1 MSWVSRLRH
10 PIHLADGRTLKT
22 LSDARDMILALPE
35 KDQGDQKWQRL
46 ADLLLAAA
54 NSGNANLIAVLTSKI
69 EETLRR
75 LPFGTVWLADDDVKK
90 PPADSVRRGTK
101 SVAKRRHRL
110 N

>member
-1 MSWVSRLRH
+1 MSWASRLRH

-35 KDQGDQKWQRL
+35 NEQRDRKWQRL

-54 NSGNANLIAVLTSKI
+54 NSGNADFIAILTGDI

-75 LPFGTVWLADDDVKK
+75 PSFGTARLADDDAKK
-90 PPADSVRRGTK
+90 PPAESVKRGTK
-101 SVAKRRHRL
+101 AGAKHRRRL
-110 N
+110 H

>member
-1 MSWVSRLRH
+1 MSWASRLRH
-10 PIHLADGRTLKT
+10 PIRLADGRTLKT

-35 KDQGDQKWQRL
+35 KDQRDQKWQRL

-54 NSGNANLIAVLTSKI
+54 NSGNANLIAVLTGNI

-75 LPFGTVWLADDDVKK
+75 PPFGTARLADDEVKK

-101 SVAKRRHRL
+101 SDAKRRHRL